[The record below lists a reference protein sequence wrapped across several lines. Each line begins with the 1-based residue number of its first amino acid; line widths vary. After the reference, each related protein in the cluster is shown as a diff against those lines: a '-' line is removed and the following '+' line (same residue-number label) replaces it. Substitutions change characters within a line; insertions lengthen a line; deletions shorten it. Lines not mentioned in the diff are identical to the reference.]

1 MEEAGRKL
9 FETSLSIFFVI
20 SYEAFS
26 VLKLKVKGK
35 KMPLGFK
42 RGIGEILA
50 PEDFGSTL
58 GTRLVTSLGFGLYSG
73 VVSPTYRRRLLLER
87 WFVTHSSQEKGAAAM
102 VHRTASESMEV
113 RREAGRVWGKLGPEP
128 LLSL

>member
-42 RGIGEILA
+42 RGIGEIRA
-50 PEDFGSTL
+50 PRGL
-58 GTRLVTSLGFGLYSG
+58 RVHPGYPPCNVPRLWSVFRCG
-73 VVSPTYRRRLLLER
+73 
-87 WFVTHSSQEKGAAAM
+87 
-102 VHRTASESMEV
+102 ESNV
-113 RREAGRVWGKLGPEP
+113 
-128 LLSL
+128 

>member
-1 MEEAGRKL
+1 MEEAGSES

-42 RGIGEILA
+42 RGIGEIPA
-50 PEDFGSTL
+50 P
-58 GTRLVTSLGFGLYSG
+58 RGL
-73 VVSPTYRRRLLLER
+73 R
-87 WFVTHSSQEKGAAAM
+87 
-102 VHRTASESMEV
+102 VHPGYPPCNVPRIWSVFRCGESNT
-113 RREAGRVWGKLGPEP
+113 
-128 LLSL
+128 

>member
-9 FETSLSIFFVI
+9 FETSLYIFFVI

-42 RGIGEILA
+42 RGIRGN
-50 PEDFGSTL
+50 SCNQRTL
-58 GTRLVTSLGFGLYSG
+58 G
-73 VVSPTYRRRLLLER
+73 PP
-87 WFVTHSSQEKGAAAM
+87 WI
-102 VHRTASESMEV
+102 
-113 RREAGRVWGKLGPEP
+113 RVL
-128 LLSL
+128 